1 MRRYI
6 LICLLITVYYSGY
19 GQEDMLCQ
27 GAFWTEAEGAKF
39 MKETAERWTNVY
51 SWQQR
56 AGVIKRGIIKGSGW
70 DKLPQSPGIPAAIVR
85 SSKRMDGYIVEN
97 VAIESFPGFYVTG
110 NIYRPAES
118 DDMMPLVLCP
128 HGHWNQ
134 PGDIGRWRSDMQ
146 KRCAMLARMGALVFA
161 YDLVGYAESTQV
173 SHHIPIAFTLQLY
186 NGKRA
191 LDYLLSRD
199 DIDSDRVAITGASGG
214 GTQSF
219 MLTALDDRI
228 KVSVPVVMVSAHFFG
243 GCVCES
249 GMPVHRAEKHQTN
262 NVEIAGLAAPRPMLV
277 ISDGGDWTSNN
288 PMVEIPYLKK
298 IYDAYELP
306 HLLNHA
312 HFPAERHDYGF
323 SKRAVMYNFLQKHLD
338 LEVDGVLFNKDT
350 GQFDESFI
358 RLLPEDALRV
368 FDAAYP
374 RPADAL
380 EGDEEVIA
388 AFSDLQE

>member
-1 MRRYI
+1 MINYGRSNYQFTIMGRYI
-6 LICLLITVYYSGY
+6 LICLLITLYSLAS
-19 GQEDMLCQ
+19 GQESMLCQ
-27 GAFWTEAEGAKF
+27 GAYWTEAEGAKF

-56 AGVIKRGIIKGSGW
+56 AGIIRRGIIKGSGW
-70 DKLPQSPGIPAAIVR
+70 SHLPQSPGIPKAFIR

-118 DDMMPLVLCP
+118 EGAMPLVLCP

-146 KRCAMLARMGALVFA
+146 RRCAMLARMGALVFA

-173 SHHIPIAFTLQLY
+173 THHVPIAFTLQLY

-199 DIDSDRVAITGASGG
+199 DVDRDLVAITGASGG

-249 GMPVHRAEKHQTN
+249 GMPVHRGENIKQT
-262 NVEIAGLAAPRPMLV
+262 M
-277 ISDGGDWTSNN
+277 
-288 PMVEIPYLKK
+288 
-298 IYDAYELP
+298 
-306 HLLNHA
+306 
-312 HFPAERHDYGF
+312 
-323 SKRAVMYNFLQKHLD
+323 
-338 LEVDGVLFNKDT
+338 
-350 GQFDESFI
+350 
-358 RLLPEDALRV
+358 
-368 FDAAYP
+368 
-374 RPADAL
+374 
-380 EGDEEVIA
+380 
-388 AFSDLQE
+388 